1 MEKTLMLGKTEGK
14 RRRGQQ
20 RLSWLDNITDSM
32 LMNWSK
38 LWEVVEDRGA
48 WRAAVHGVTELDMT
62 WRLNKNKQQQ
72 RKNKYEQNESVIY
85 ISEIM
90 VSVYGYLIKE
100 DASTGKSHPQKRK
113 HYFKLKNIILTM
125 HTW

>member
-14 RRRGQQ
+14 RRSGQQ

-32 LMNWSK
+32 LMK
-38 LWEVVEDRGA
+38 LEQTLGGSGDRGA
-48 WRAAVHGVTELDMT
+48 WRAAVHGVAELDMT
-62 WRLNKNKQQQ
+62 WWLNKNKQQQ
-72 RKNKYEQNESVIY
+72 QQNKYEQNESVIY

-90 VSVYGYLIKE
+90 LSVYWYLIKE